1 MLSLRSTDD
10 WEDDFGNLNK
20 LLCWSNIFFLH
31 LNTETN
37 FLGRLLHLKQWCYS
51 FLRCA
56 LPLWFD
62 LIPITGNNEDE
73 WPFLWRLHSFV
84 QRFSESPAFSF
95 YQNIHQGVAGYRGPG
110 LHHKMTFIT
119 RKQSTTK
126 GIKSLKMTNPAT
138 DRDDLLQN
146 LIGNFSPLW
155 PAVLF
160 IHLDYLL

>member
-1 MLSLRSTDD
+1 MNDLFCGVCTVLCRDSLRV
-10 WEDDFGNLNK
+10 
-20 LLCWSNIFFLH
+20 
-31 LNTETN
+31 
-37 FLGRLLHLKQWCYS
+37 
-51 FLRCA
+51 LRF
-56 LPLWFD
+56 PS
-62 LIPITGNNEDE
+62 IKT
-73 WPFLWRLHSFV
+73 
-84 QRFSESPAFSF
+84 
-95 YQNIHQGVAGYRGPG
+95 HQGVAGYRGPG

-146 LIGNFSPLW
+146 LIGNFFPLW